1 MSNSKKI
8 RFEMNRIGKIFSGG
22 RYVIGA
28 NEGSRISEHTNMPV
42 HGQDPQGIRNQ
53 ETKESRSKGVEKL
66 AFNTPSGA
74 GRISS

>member
-1 MSNSKKI
+1 M
-8 RFEMNRIGKIFSGG
+8 
-22 RYVIGA
+22 IGA